1 MLEALEGM
9 VVTALNAVVMVIED
23 LEETDMDLQLVQ
35 NIDLLWKIYLVV
47 AAGKT

>member
-1 MLEALEGM
+1 
-9 VVTALNAVVMVIED
+9 MVIED